1 MYYFCVTDGLG
12 LGLDLGLLI
21 KMYKLNKTKKT
32 SEFNQAMFTAFI
44 NEAGPCVM
52 WWTFSLTSFTG
63 INWK

>member
-32 SEFNQAMFTAFI
+32 SEFNQAMFTVFI

-52 WWTFSLTSFTG
+52 
-63 INWK
+63 